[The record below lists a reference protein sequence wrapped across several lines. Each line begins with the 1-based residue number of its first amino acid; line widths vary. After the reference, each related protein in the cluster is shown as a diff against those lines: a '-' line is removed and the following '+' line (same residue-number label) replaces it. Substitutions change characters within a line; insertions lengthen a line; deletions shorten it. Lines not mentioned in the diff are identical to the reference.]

1 MTDVTESNS
10 QKLEA
15 RRRELLAKMDANSA
29 EIRKVRGEIISDAID
44 GSMIATHTTVAEFLS
59 REQEG

>member
-44 GSMIATHTTVAEFLS
+44 GSMIATRTTVAEFLS

>member
-29 EIRKVRGEIISDAID
+29 EIRNVRGEIISDAID
-44 GSMIATHTTVAEFLS
+44 GSMIATRTTVAEFLS

>member
-44 GSMIATHTTVAEFLS
+44 GSMIATRTTVAEFLS
-59 REQEG
+59 HEQEG